1 MNNFSYL
8 IKQGIKSVWRN
19 RFMSF
24 AGLCVLTVSMLL
36 FGLSALVMIDC
47 EIILSNVSDQNEIS
61 VYLDDDADIEK
72 VGEEIK
78 SSPLTAAVR
87 YISPEEGL
95 EQMMENYE
103 EQRTLFEN
111 LPYNPVPPT
120 YMVTVN
126 DIDRI
131 SEMTATL
138 TSIDGV
144 YRVNAPMDFAKFI
157 RDIRT
162 AFTVIG
168 LVLIAALGTVSVI
181 IIANTTRLSVF
192 ARRKEIAIM
201 RAVGATNGF
210 IKTPFFVEGM
220 FIGLLSGVL
229 SWFVTKLIYERI
241 YDMLYSGFQM
251 WSALGINKIVAFDVI
266 SWYVLA
272 AYCLLGALLGAL
284 GTVISTG
291 KYLKG

>member
-24 AGLCVLTVSMLL
+24 AGFCVLTVSMLL
-36 FGLSALVMIDC
+36 VGLSALVMLDC
-47 EIILSNVSDQNEIS
+47 EIILGNVSEQNEIS
-61 VYLDDDADIEK
+61 VYLNDDADIEGIGK
-72 VGEEIK
+72 KIEND
-78 SSPLTAAVR
+78 PLTASVR

-95 EQMMENYE
+95 QQMIENYE
-103 EQRTLFEN
+103 DQRTLFEN

-120 YMVTVN
+120 YMVTVK

-131 SEMTATL
+131 REATAMLTTL
-138 TSIDGV
+138 DGV

-157 RDIRT
+157 RDLRT
-162 AFTVIG
+162 AFTIVG

-220 FIGLLSGVL
+220 FIGLLSGVA
-229 SWFVTKLIYERI
+229 SWLVTRVIYERLYEMI
-241 YDMLYSGFQM
+241 YENFQM
-251 WSALGINKIVAFDVI
+251 WNALGINRILTFDTVN
-266 SWYVLA
+266 WYLLA
-272 AYCLLGALLGAL
+272 AYCAAGALLGAI
-284 GTVISTG
+284 GTVVSTG